1 MGSLRVS
8 LGYELEV
15 RGRSR
20 AVEQRAFE
28 SLIEQAILADK
39 LGYEAIWMVEHHF
52 TRGFSHSS
60 APDLVL
66 AAVARVTERIR
77 LGLGVVLLPFA
88 HPVRTAER
96 VATLD
101 ILSRGRVEFGTGRG
115 ASPLEYKAFMR
126 PFEQSRSL
134 WEDNLKTVLDI
145 FEADGE
151 PTTSEHEFWNVPDVS
166 VYPRPV
172 QEPHPPV
179 WVASTS
185 LEGYLAAA
193 KKGYNLL
200 GMTMLKGLGEV
211 SEDIA
216 AYKKELAKN
225 GFDPESRR
233 IALMVPWHVAPTKDE
248 AFERAADSILWY
260 IRRQVNLV
268 APPGYMDAR
277 HASYQVLGQLAAG
290 ASEDKAIETLRDN
303 HMIVCD
309 DVEGSISAYA
319 AFEEAGATDL
329 ILQSQVGGL
338 PNEHVLASIELFA
351 KEVAGL

>member
-1 MGSLRVS
+1 MGSLRIS

-20 AVEQRAFE
+20 TVEQRAFE
-28 SLIEQAILADK
+28 SLIEQATLADK

-66 AAVARVTERIR
+66 AALSRVTERIR
-77 LGLGVVLLPFA
+77 LGLGVVLLPFS
-88 HPVRTAER
+88 HPVRTVER

-101 ILSRGRVEFGTGRG
+101 ILSGGRVEFGTGRG
-115 ASPLEYKAFMR
+115 ASPLEYQAFQR
-126 PFEQSRSL
+126 PFEQSREL
-134 WEDNLKTVLDI
+134 WEENLATVLEI

-151 PTTSEHEFWNVPDVS
+151 PVTAEHEYWSVPNVS

-172 QEPHPPV
+172 QDPHPPV

-185 LEGYLAAA
+185 LDGYLAAA
-193 KKGYNLL
+193 RKGYNLL
-200 GMTMLKGLGEV
+200 GMTMLKGLDDV
-211 SEDIA
+211 ADDIA
-216 AYKKELAKN
+216 QYKNELEKS

-233 IALMVPWHVAPTKDE
+233 IAIMVPWHVAPTKDE
-248 AFERAADSILWY
+248 AYETAADPILWY

-290 ASEDKAIETLRDN
+290 EPEDKAIQTLRDN

-309 DVEGSISAYA
+309 DVEGSRAAYK

-338 PNEHVLASIELFA
+338 ANEHVLSSINLFA
-351 KEVAGL
+351 KEVADL